1 MNWDEL
7 NTLCSLCGTSG
18 REHAVRAYILN
29 ALSDAGIPEGDIRT
43 DRLGNVIVH
52 KKGKK
57 PAGRKLLF
65 TAHMDEVAL
74 MVTAVNSDGTL
85 RFDTVGGVNASA
97 VIGRQVLVGDR
108 LLPGVI
114 GAKPVHLLSKDARKK
129 PTDFSELCCDIGAA
143 DKDAANALGVRQ
155 GDVIYFS
162 TEPQTLGDGSYAAKA
177 IDDRFGCEILL
188 SLLRAELPY
197 DMDFAFLV
205 QEEVGLRGALAAANV
220 VSPEI
225 AVIFEAT
232 TAADLPD
239 SGDADACCR
248 LGKGAVISFMDGR
261 TVYDKALY
269 DLAVQTAEARGIAWQ
284 TKTKI
289 AGGNDAG
296 AIQHAAGGVRV
307 AAVSVPCRYLHAPVS
322 LIRKSDAECCEKLA
336 FALVSDIQETE
347 ALD

>member
-7 NTLCSLCGTSG
+7 HTLCSLCGTSG
-18 REHAVRAYILN
+18 REHTVRAYILN

-85 RFDTVGGVNASA
+85 KFDTVGGVNASA

-129 PTDFSELCCDIGAA
+129 PAEFSELCCDIGAA
-143 DKDAANALGVRQ
+143 DKDAANALGVRP

-197 DMDFAFLV
+197 DTDFAFLV
-205 QEEVGLRGALAAANV
+205 QEEVGLRGALAAANA

-248 LGKGAVISFMDGR
+248 LGKGAVISFMDRHTIYNKEMVKLAMDTAAETG
-261 TVYDKALY
+261 VKAQY
-269 DLAVQTAEARGIAWQ
+269 KRAV
-284 TKTKI
+284 

-296 AIQHAAGGVRV
+296 AIHKSRGGVRTL
-307 AAVSVPCRYLHAPVS
+307 AISLPCRYLHAPSCTANKDDCESV
-322 LIRKSDAECCEKLA
+322 LQLARAMAEKLA
-336 FALVSDIQETE
+336 GGQL
-347 ALD
+347 